1 MRVLGAICTAY
12 PNEKITSS
20 DSAKTLWWNFLKA
33 KEYSNVANNLAK
45 HIETNKFPP
54 TIAELIASEQPKLGT
69 NYGDKNFDWDKFRRE
84 HINLQF
90 GTGLQAGQW
99 LHGEE
104 LEKALAEN

>member
-1 MRVLGAICTAY
+1 MAVIKLAY
-12 PNEKITSS
+12 PTAKI
-20 DSAKTLWWNFLKA
+20 AKDQTAVEMWWNYLKG
-33 KEYSNVANNLAK
+33 EECSRVANLVDN
-45 HIETNKFPP
+45 HIRTNKFPP

-90 GTGLQAGQW
+90 GTALPAGQW

-104 LEKALAEN
+104 LEKALAET